1 VSPTVVVETED
12 LAAAA
17 RSISVNVAQPMT
29 ASSDRLVCGLLDSG
43 AMAGDDAAG
52 TQWASR
58 YDQAAWSAL
67 AATQDVVNG
76 AIKLAGLFAQTARNY
91 AAADS
96 ASTAG
101 ARPALS
107 AGVADLPGPGEL
119 VLSTSAP
126 SAAGG
131 SGDTPTG
138 WGLVRH
144 LVGYVWPDGHQDRLR
159 ATAAVWRS
167 AADALVLPA
176 NMAETAYLSAVAD
189 RLPEGDDMRTVCLAM
204 YRRIESL
211 ASAYRTLA
219 QACDDY
225 AHHLDEVHHEI
236 IGELTS
242 LVEWTAAIEG
252 AGALFAVVTLG
263 GSEAAAQAAESAR
276 IAVSA
281 SRIGAMIEK
290 FIATARGLAE
300 AIPAVEQTLLEIRAG
315 LEGLLG
321 TRLAVAG
328 VTSVRALP
336 GTARTAKTIKTAH
349 MTAEERLAA
358 GAGGSASAAR
368 AAREWPKLGR
378 VLRNAARGRDNFGLG
393 SASTR
398 HANAAGRAWV
408 GDGARLA
415 SDGKT
420 WVSKDRL
427 RQYRPPSYKPRLGRW
442 QANFQSRQQPHG
454 PWLHNGHL
462 DIKDTP

>member
-1 VSPTVVVETED
+1 MSPTVVVETED

-204 YRRIESL
+204 YRRIGSL

-290 FIATARGLAE
+290 FIAAARGLAE

-358 GAGGSASAAR
+358 GAG
-368 AAREWPKLGR
+368 
-378 VLRNAARGRDNFGLG
+378 RNAGRTGGRSGAGRTSSRESD
-393 SASTR
+393 A
-398 HANAAGRAWV
+398 HAGRATQS
-408 GDGARLA
+408 
-415 SDGKT
+415 SDGGVRGAT
-420 WVSKDRL
+420 GSL
-427 RQYRPPSYKPRLGRW
+427 AQLGQRFGYTVK
-442 QANFQSRQQPHG
+442 QVKKAIHAAKHRTPLPGNPDVVVDAAGEIYPVGRDGIAGDSIG
-454 PWLHNGHL
+454 NIL
-462 DIKDTP
+462 DYLGSS